1 MKTLQDYIKEGL
13 FSSIA
18 GVGTSAE
25 SIAKAL
31 NRAAIRLK
39 DENPSE
45 AGDLEPKFVY
55 DKAKRGIFYTGKD
68 ALSINTKIRLCGIE
82 LDPTLSES
90 EVKKFWDAFNRTSA
104 GKLMHANN
112 IKLFK

>member
-13 FSSIA
+13 FSSIS

-31 NRAAIRLK
+31 NRAAIVLK
-39 DENPSE
+39 EDDPAK

-55 DKAKRGIFYTGKD
+55 DKDKRGILYKGKD

-82 LDPTLSES
+82 LDPTLSDS
-90 EVKKFWDAFNRTSA
+90 EVKKFWDAFNKTTA
-104 GKLMHANN
+104 GKLLHADKM
-112 IKLFK
+112 KLFR